1 MTLDLAAAGDG
12 DPHAGGLLRW
22 FGGAN
27 SGLESAVA
35 ASEPGAGATGTT
47 RMTLARAPILVV
59 VPGVLVELSE
69 GCDKSLATCATRFG
83 NAVNFRGEPYLPGI
97 DLLTRYPG
105 A

>member
-1 MTLDLAAAGDG
+1 MTLDLAAAGAG
-12 DPHAGGLLRW
+12 DVYAGGLLRW

-35 ASEPGAGATGTT
+35 ASEPGAAGRT
-47 RMTLARAPILVV
+47 RVTLARAPMLAV

-69 GCDKSLATCATRFG
+69 GCDRSLATCAARFG

-105 A
+105 S